1 MLLLVSVE
9 IVMLTRFSIQA
20 SPGKKSHLRDSVIP
34 SIRKTDKSLTLVAAS
49 DLSQID
55 RLNYVVV
62 AWMGE
67 ISVGVCVF
75 PKETDYYSDVIKGLY
90 FPSRV
95 QVNVLRTKNYAF
107 PINELRNLAID
118 HASSTHVF
126 VSDADVIPSPNLQES
141 FLTLPNYILRDSNH
155 ALIVPLFETPFKS
168 LPCSPWFECI
178 EETEVY
184 TRLSKQD
191 LRWCL
196 QFGGCKNLGMKD
208 FNKFVDASWD
218 SLPLSNYSTPLFCWD
233 NPNQEPFLIVAKT
246 PELPRFTPSFID
258 YGYNR
263 MEWVAHLRYAGY
275 RFSVLSQAWGF
286 HLRHE
291 KSFYA
296 LKSREKSDPTKGK
309 RGGPDTAKM
318 FEKVLRKFEAE
329 YSDVSRIPMCSS
341 VQPTVE
347 TRSPVKSGRKRISR
361 YKVKR

>member
-1 MLLLVSVE
+1 
-9 IVMLTRFSIQA
+9 
-20 SPGKKSHLRDSVIP
+20 
-34 SIRKTDKSLTLVAAS
+34 
-49 DLSQID
+49 
-55 RLNYVVV
+55 
-62 AWMGE
+62 MGE
-67 ISVGVCVF
+67 ISVGICIF
-75 PKETDYYSDVIKGLY
+75 PKEVEYYNDVIQELY

-95 QVNVLRTKNYAF
+95 LVSTLRTKNYAF
-107 PINELRNLAID
+107 PINELRNLAIE

-126 VSDADVIPSPNLQES
+126 LSDVDIIPSANLQDT
-141 FLTLPNYILRDSNH
+141 FLALPNFILRDTMH

-168 LPCSPWFECI
+168 IPCSQWYDCI

-196 QFGGCKNLGMKD
+196 QFGGCKNLGFKD

-246 PELPRFTPSFID
+246 QQLPRFNPTFID

-263 MEWVAHLRYAGY
+263 IEWVAHLRYAGY
-275 RFSVLSQAWGF
+275 RFSVLSHAWGF

-318 FEKVLRKFEAE
+318 YDKVIRKYEGD
-329 YSDVSRIPMCSS
+329 YSGINRVPMCSAF
-341 VQPTVE
+341 QQIGE
-347 TRSPVKSGRKRISR
+347 TNNQIFSGRKRLTR
-361 YKVKR
+361 RKVK